1 MKYCQQCGAQ
11 LEEEMKFCVYCG
23 ASAEDSANAQQEQN
37 PWNNYNSSHQSQ
49 ETYGQNR
56 SEQNGQNMNCQNNGF
71 QNNNAA
77 GYGQMP
83 GPYGGGIHGIERRSI
98 PLSVILTIVTCGLYG
113 LYWIIKLNDE
123 INQLAGEPNATS
135 SGMVILLSIVTCGI
149 YEFYWLYKMGERGDK
164 IKGVNSSSGILYIV
178 IAILGLSIVD
188 LCLIQDT
195 GNKKVG
201 N

>member
-56 SEQNGQNMNCQNNGF
+56 SGQNGQNMNCQNNGF

-135 SGMVILLSIVTCGI
+135 SGMVILLSIVTSFFQSPFRI
-149 YEFYWLYKMGERGDK
+149 SAETTFSMVK
-164 IKGVNSSSGILYIV
+164 IEKRE
-178 IAILGLSIVD
+178 GLSRKAPQQNNLAIPMLSFYNILKCKGNGSIV
-188 LCLIQDT
+188 
-195 GNKKVG
+195 
-201 N
+201 

>member
-56 SEQNGQNMNCQNNGF
+56 SGQNGQNMNCQNNGF

-83 GPYGGGIHGIERRSI
+83 GPY
-98 PLSVILTIVTCGLYG
+98 
-113 LYWIIKLNDE
+113 
-123 INQLAGEPNATS
+123 
-135 SGMVILLSIVTCGI
+135 
-149 YEFYWLYKMGERGDK
+149 
-164 IKGVNSSSGILYIV
+164 
-178 IAILGLSIVD
+178 
-188 LCLIQDT
+188 
-195 GNKKVG
+195 
-201 N
+201 

>member
-56 SEQNGQNMNCQNNGF
+56 SGQNGQNMNCQNNGF

-98 PLSVILTIVTCGLYG
+98 PLSVILTIVTCG
-113 LYWIIKLNDE
+113 
-123 INQLAGEPNATS
+123 
-135 SGMVILLSIVTCGI
+135 I

-195 GNKKVG
+195 VNKKVG